1 MIPLLAVE
9 DVTVRFGDFAAVSD
23 VSLALMPGA
32 ALGLVGESGSGKS
45 TLLRVLLRLQAVAS
59 GRVLMDGADITTARE
74 GGLRALRRDVQVVFQ
89 NPHSALNPRLS
100 VHDSVAEPLQI
111 QGVSNRQQMRDR
123 ITGLLDDVGLGEQFL
138 WRFPH
143 ELSGGQKQRVC
154 IARALATRPRA
165 LLLDEP
171 TSALDVSVQA
181 QIIDL
186 LRRLRQQHNLAFL
199 FISHN
204 LAVVQLLC
212 EEVAV
217 LRQGVIVE
225 RGAVKQV
232 LHAPQNPYT
241 QALIASVLSPGGSR
255 LSGPA
260 VCEGVRAFGIH

>member
-1 MIPLLAVE
+1 MIPLLEVR
-9 DVTVRFGDFAAVSD
+9 DVTVRFGAHAAVRD
-23 VSLALMPGA
+23 VSLALQPGA

-45 TLLRVLLRLQAVAS
+45 TLLRVLLRLQEVAA
-59 GRVLMDGADITTARE
+59 GQVLMDGAEITTAR
-74 GGLRALRRDVQVVFQ
+74 GTALRALRRDVQVVFQ

-100 VHDSVAEPLQI
+100 VHDAVAEPLQI
-111 QGVSNRQQMRDR
+111 QGGLSRTKLRAR
-123 ITGLLDDVGLGEQFL
+123 IDGLLDDVGLGPEFL

-154 IARALATRPRA
+154 IARALAPGPRA

-186 LRRLRQQHNLAFL
+186 LRRLRARHQLAFL

-212 EEVAV
+212 EEIAV
-217 LRQGVIVE
+217 LRQGEVVE
-225 RGAVKQV
+225 RGPVAEV
-232 LHAPQNPYT
+232 LHAPAHDYT
-241 QALIASVLSPGGSR
+241 KALLASVLPPGINR
-255 LSGPA
+255 LDPPA
-260 VCEGVRAFGIH
+260 G